1 MRKAVSENLHRI
13 CQNMRAC
20 VSFIGAQRARL
31 LATHPHTVP
40 YMQID
45 DEARAARHR
54 RTMVRLWHRIV
65 LGYCVWSRWPG
76 CRALIEVYKYTCIH
90 IYILCILLY
99 IYIYV
104 YYIYIYICIYIY
116 TYYMYIYAQYGCTY
130 NISIYIHIYIIN
142 HRCIYIYI
150 YIYI

>member
-104 YYIYIYICIYIY
+104 YYIYIYIYVY
-116 TYYMYIYAQYGCTY
+116 
-130 NISIYIHIYIIN
+130 IYIHIICIYMHNMDVHIIYL
-142 HRCIYIYI
+142 YIYI
-150 YIYI
+150 YI